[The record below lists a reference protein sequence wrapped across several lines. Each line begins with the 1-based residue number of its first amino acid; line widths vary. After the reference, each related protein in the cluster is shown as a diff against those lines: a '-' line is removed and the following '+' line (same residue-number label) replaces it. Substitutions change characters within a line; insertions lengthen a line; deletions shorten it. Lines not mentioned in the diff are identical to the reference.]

1 MVISYPFFRL
11 IQSYPILSI
20 AIALAIW
27 YLVSYTLLL
36 NVRTYKLLLVVLCKV
51 AIAAISYCRIEI
63 IFLSIY
69 IHLLYPFPPTPS
81 FSLTFTNSPHLSRY
95 TTWQAVSVSVL
106 AEVEVI
112 AGPVSA
118 GTGGG
123 GGWRRAWL
131 RHDE

>member
-1 MVISYPFFRL
+1 MVISYPFFS
-11 IQSYPILSI
+11 SYPILSNLI
-20 AIALAIW
+20 YCDCSC
-27 YLVSYTLLL
+27 YLVFGVLHPVIECSYI
-36 NVRTYKLLLVVLCKV
+36 KLLLVVLCKV

-63 IFLSIY
+63 IFLYIY
-69 IHLLYPFPPTPS
+69 IHLLYPFPPPPS
-81 FSLTFTNSPHLSRY
+81 FSLTPTNSPHLSRY

-123 GGWRRAWL
+123 GGWRHAWL